1 MNTRSSYN
9 ILDEVGRPVALLPP
23 YFRWGGG
30 AVAIA
35 GVAAF
40 LGLVASGSVVLGTF
54 VGGTTTMMG
63 LAGTAFSREPVE
75 DELTRKLRLESAYW
89 AIMVGVSMLMGA
101 NTIAFFVDGQAD
113 FYNGTGLMCAVLAFY
128 LVRFHSALR
137 SLRTD
142 ATEA

>member
-1 MNTRSSYN
+1 MSTRSSYE

-23 YFRWGGG
+23 SFRWGGG
-30 AVAIA
+30 AVAVVGA
-35 GVAAF
+35 GIFLALAAR
-40 LGLVASGSVVLGTF
+40 GSVVLGTF
-54 VGGTTTMMG
+54 VGGTATMVG
-63 LAGTAFSREPVE
+63 LAGAAFSREPVE

-89 AIMVGVSMLMGA
+89 ALMVAVSMLVGA

-113 FYNGTGLMCAVLAFY
+113 VYTGTGGMCAVLAFY

-142 ATEA
+142 GPEA